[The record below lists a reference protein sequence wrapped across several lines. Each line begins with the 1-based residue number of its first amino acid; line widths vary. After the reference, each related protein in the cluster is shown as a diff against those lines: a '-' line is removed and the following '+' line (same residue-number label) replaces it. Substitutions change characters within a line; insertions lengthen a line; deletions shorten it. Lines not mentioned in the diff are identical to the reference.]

1 MESHGT
7 NDASHTRTAGTSD
20 TEFLSSSSGR
30 RPIVLQKPLA
40 AHPASATLFDE
51 IEESIRIKIQQK
63 DAYKRWMAAS
73 NKTSVKYSNKT
84 FEKGNSVHEAKFF
97 KMMEKNVLDNRK
109 TAEKRA
115 NKRKAKEPHERQYNE
130 ETVKAL
136 PTFKRW
142 ELLSPGVILSYK
154 QKLFKKGAKN
164 AEKELI
170 KRMIENNMSSQKQ
183 YMTLKAKKSKTM
195 SDKCVDLDDMEDQSI
210 FENLSN
216 ADSNGV
222 TDMVTQVYKIIRKAT
237 KDMRPGVTGDGVYGE
252 LRQGS
257 MANVVESMQ
266 TYTDLNAGSYFL
278 DIGSGLGKP
287 NFNVAQEVG
296 CVSIGIEAEP
306 IRYFLGLQNLI
317 HVINSAESNKRF
329 KSCCNFICGDIV
341 NYFSFDPFTHVYIF
355 SYG

>member
-30 RPIVLQKPLA
+30 RRPIIVQKPLA

-51 IEESIRIKIQQK
+51 IEESIRIKIKQK

-170 KRMIENNMSSQKQ
+170 KRMIENSVHCRAVDVARSIHCRAVEVARSLYHRAFAVECSS
-183 YMTLKAKKSKTM
+183 
-195 SDKCVDLDDMEDQSI
+195 
-210 FENLSN
+210 
-216 ADSNGV
+216 
-222 TDMVTQVYKIIRKAT
+222 
-237 KDMRPGVTGDGVYGE
+237 
-252 LRQGS
+252 
-257 MANVVESMQ
+257 
-266 TYTDLNAGSYFL
+266 
-278 DIGSGLGKP
+278 
-287 NFNVAQEVG
+287 
-296 CVSIGIEAEP
+296 
-306 IRYFLGLQNLI
+306 
-317 HVINSAESNKRF
+317 
-329 KSCCNFICGDIV
+329 
-341 NYFSFDPFTHVYIF
+341 
-355 SYG
+355 